1 LKNECFDIL
10 VSNFEKKYDFKFFI
24 FLKKKKEK
32 VRERERERESIACM
46 TYPSLGSHSGI
57 EGLFAPDGASVG
69 TRTVTIAI
77 CKISEIL

>member
-10 VSNFEKKYDFKFFI
+10 VSNFENKYDFKFFI
-24 FLKKKKEK
+24 FFKKKKEK
-32 VRERERERESIACM
+32 ERERERESIACM